1 MPVVFITGAANGIG
15 KELSAFFLSKNYKVV
30 AADISYSKIFQSG
43 NVLQLPLD
51 VRDISAWENAKK
63 EAISRLKAIDIF
75 INNAGVIHPEFG
87 DQLSTQHIDNQIDV
101 NLKGVIY
108 GSKIAVGMFKN
119 QGFGHLINVSSLA
132 GVAPIQ
138 GLSVYSATKF
148 AVRGFTL
155 SIVSDLKKFN
165 IHASVICP
173 DLVATNM
180 LTEQLEFEAANI
192 TFSGNKPLTTNEVVI
207 AIWERAIQHKEVEIL
222 LPRSRG
228 VLAKL
233 GNAFPALTNFLT
245 TSMQKKGRKQRLKMK
260 GQ

>member
-1 MPVVFITGAANGIG
+1 MPAVFITGAANGIG
-15 KELSAFFLSKNYKVV
+15 KELTTFFLAKNYQVI
-30 AADISYSKIFQSG
+30 ATDISFSEITQSG
-43 NVLQLPLD
+43 NLLQLPID
-51 VRDISAWENAKK
+51 VREISQWKNAVK
-63 EAISRLKAIDIF
+63 ESVSRFKTIDIL
-75 INNAGVIHPEFG
+75 INNAGVIHPEFA
-87 DQLSTQHIDNQIDV
+87 DQISTQHIDNQIDV

-108 GSKIAVGMFKN
+108 GSKTAIGLFKN
-119 QGFGHLINVSSLA
+119 QGSGHLINIASLA

-138 GLSVYSATKF
+138 GLSIYAATKF

-155 SIVSDLKKFN
+155 SIVPDLKKLN

-192 TFSGNKPLTTNEVVI
+192 TFSGNKPLTTNEVVM
-207 AIWERAIQHKEVEIL
+207 AIWKRAIQQKEVEIL

-228 VLAKL
+228 ILAKL
-233 GNAFPALTNFLT
+233 GNSFPSLTNFLT
-245 TSMQKKGRKQRLKMK
+245 ASMQKKGRKQRLKMK